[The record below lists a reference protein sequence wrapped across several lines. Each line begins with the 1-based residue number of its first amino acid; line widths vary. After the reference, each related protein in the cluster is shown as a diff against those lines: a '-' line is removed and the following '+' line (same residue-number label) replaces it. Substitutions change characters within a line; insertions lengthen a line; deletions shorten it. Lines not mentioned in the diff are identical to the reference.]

1 MPTEILSSWRRRAS
15 PRQHRLLVALIGA
28 VVLHAA
34 LLHGYQATVSGRG
47 GSGDSEVAGVVHL
60 TLIDAPVSRRPA
72 EAEPPPNVDAAA
84 TMAARESPPKVSGMQ
99 AQPSLPSGYGDEE
112 FVDARLLGLRPA
124 VLDLV
129 ALPQPRLDDHRGPGK
144 AIFTLFVDRDGH
156 VVRLRV
162 ESSDLPAEIEDE
174 SKQAFYKARFRPGMI
189 DGHAVNARMQ
199 VEIVFDAPAADAHS
213 RGDSASGSIP
223 PPAI

>member
-1 MPTEILSSWRRRAS
+1 MPTALLSSWRRRSS

-28 VVLHAA
+28 VVLHAV
-34 LLHGYQATVSGRG
+34 LLRGYQATASGRG

-60 TLIDAPVSRRPA
+60 TLIDVPVSRRPA
-72 EAEPPPNVDAAA
+72 EAEPPNVDAAA
-84 TMAARESPPKVSGMQ
+84 TMAARESPPKVSVMQ

-129 ALPQPRLDDHRGPGK
+129 ALPQPRPDDHRGPGK
-144 AIFTLFVDRDGH
+144 ALFTLFVDRDGH

-199 VEIVFDAPAADAHS
+199 VEIMFDAPAVDAHS
-213 RGDSASGSIP
+213 RSDSASGSIP